1 MTYSWQSLDD
11 ELALWSAAGRKASF
25 WWRDD
30 DACMATAALDRLVG
44 ISEACSAP
52 VALAVVP
59 AKLDSSLR
67 QRLADQHLISVLQ
80 HGYHHK
86 NNAPAGVKKAE
97 YGAHRTID
105 VMLCELIEGREILQA
120 EFDDQ
125 FHAVLVPPW
134 NRYDHSL
141 VPALAQHGYRGIS
154 AMWARPNQPSTLS
167 RQTGPGLLQV
177 NTHIDPIEWRGDR
190 GFIGVHDAME
200 QLVCH
205 LRLRREYPQLGD
217 EPTGLLSHHLDHSD
231 EVWDFCQQFAE
242 RVTADDNCVWLGAGD
257 IWCR

>member
-11 ELALWSAAGRKASF
+11 ELALWSNAGRQASF

-30 DACMATAALDRLVG
+30 DACEATAALDRLIG

-59 AKLDSSLR
+59 AKLDSTLR
-67 QRLADQHLISVLQ
+67 QRIAEQPLISVLQ
-80 HGYHHK
+80 HGYQHK
-86 NNAPAGVKKAE
+86 NNAPVGVKKAE
-97 YGAHRTID
+97 YGAHRKPD
-105 VMLCELIEGREILQA
+105 AMLRELGKGREILQA
-120 EFDDQ
+120 NFNDQ

-134 NRYDHSL
+134 NRYDHNL
-141 VPALAQHGYRGIS
+141 VPVLAQQGYQGIS
-154 AMWARPNQPSTLS
+154 AMWARPHQPSTGVL
-167 RQTGPGLLQV
+167 QPDLLQV

-190 GFIGVHDAME
+190 GFIGVHDAIE
-200 QLVCH
+200 QLLCH

-217 EPTGLLSHHLDHSD
+217 EPTGLLSHHLDHSA

-242 RVTADDNCVWLGAGD
+242 RVTADDNCVWLSADD
-257 IWCR
+257 IWRR